1 MEPEITSENEF
12 HGKLLPFAR
21 AAEALE
27 KIRSGGKKVVHC
39 HGTFDLIHPGH
50 IYHLE
55 EAKEQ
60 GDILVATVTGE
71 EYVNKGPGRPYF
83 NDHLRV
89 KALTELECVDYV
101 VVIPFPAAVE
111 AIECVRPNIYCKGK
125 EYEDA
130 ANDPTGNILDDVK
143 AVERVGGEIAYIG
156 SVVFSSTKL
165 LNRHFE
171 SHTGSR
177 AKQFCAQLAEE
188 WTPDRVRQ
196 TVDEFQ
202 DLKVVVLGDI
212 IFDRYEQVRVQGL
225 TSKSRVLSARHAGVE
240 TQPGGS
246 LAVFRHVKE
255 FTPNV
260 KLISVVG
267 EEPWAQ
273 DQLRQYLEPGQDLV
287 IRDPDFTTI
296 VKHRFVEMAGKE
308 KEIGKLFSVNYLND
322 GAPGQAVQE
331 RLLDEIGK
339 EAAAADVVL
348 VMDFGHG
355 LMQAAHR
362 RLVEQQAK
370 FMALNCQTNSYNHGF
385 NVIDKQYHRADSFSL
400 DQAEITLSCGKREAD
415 FQEELTVLQQHFDS
429 KYAWLTRGEVA
440 TIGLHDAEVSEC
452 PPLERVVTDTVGAG
466 DAFCSVATLAA
477 AKNLPIDIAT
487 FFGQVAGALAVKI
500 IGNRDCIDKGAFL
513 KSATTLLNY

>member
-1 MEPEITSENEF
+1 MEPSTTVENEF
-12 HGKLLPFAR
+12 HGKFLPYAG
-21 AAEALE
+21 ATEALE
-27 KIRSGGKKVVHC
+27 KIRSGKKVVHC

-55 EAKEQ
+55 EAKAQ
-60 GDILVATVTGE
+60 GDFLVVTLTGE

-89 KALTELECVDYV
+89 KALAELECVDYV

-111 AIECVRPNIYCKGK
+111 AIECVRPDVYCKGK
-125 EYEDA
+125 EYENA
-130 ANDPTGNILDDVK
+130 TNDPTGNILDDVN
-143 AVERVGGEIAYIG
+143 AVKSVGGDIAYIG

-171 SHTGSR
+171 SHTGSQ
-177 AKQFCAQLAEE
+177 AKQFCAELAEN
-188 WTPDRVRQ
+188 WTPNRVRELVEQ
-196 TVDEFQ
+196 FQ

-212 IFDRYEQVRVQGL
+212 IFDRYEQVHVQGL
-225 TSKSRVLSARHAGVE
+225 TSKSRVLSARHAGVD
-240 TQPGGS
+240 TQAGGS
-246 LAVFRHVKE
+246 LAVFRHINE

-260 KLISVVG
+260 KLISLAG

-273 DQLRQYLEPGQDLV
+273 DELRRYLRENQDLV
-287 IRDPDFTTI
+287 IREPSFTTI
-296 VKHRFVEMAGKE
+296 IKHRFVEYTGKE
-308 KEIGKLFSVNYLND
+308 KEIGKLFSVNYID
-322 GAPGQAVQE
+322 EGAPAQDAQN
-331 RLLDEIGK
+331 RLLDVIQK
-339 EAAAADVVL
+339 ECAEADVVL

-355 LMQAAHR
+355 LMQEVHR
-362 RLVEQQAK
+362 RLVEKEAK
-370 FMALNCQTNSYNHGF
+370 FMALNCQTNSFNHGF

-415 FQEELTVLQQHFDS
+415 FEAELVVLQKHFGA
-429 KYAWLTRGEVA
+429 KYAWLTRGSVE
-440 TIGLHDAEVSEC
+440 TIGICDTNISEC

-477 AKNLPIDIAT
+477 AAGLPIDIST

-500 IGNRDCIDKGAFL
+500 VGNRDCIDKGAFI